1 MTEIDTDPY
10 RDHICARSER
20 KLCLMCECYALS
32 YPPLRTSRMCQ
43 AGGNDNRRVL
53 RDQIRSVAGQDAVV
67 DACGYKAKHM
77 HRVRFPRALGGV
89 LPRL

>member
-20 KLCLMCECYALS
+20 KLFLCVS
-32 YPPLRTSRMCQ
+32 VTHSRILRTGRMCQ

-67 DACGYKAKHM
+67 GAW
-77 HRVRFPRALGGV
+77 LQS
-89 LPRL
+89 